1 MSIVR
6 QIYEDYCEGK
16 LSVKPPEPSA
26 RDNLKLTEIEEI
38 FEMSEDDIEYFESA
52 YFELCIENEKRLFY
66 AGFKTALRMIS
77 E

>member
-1 MSIVR
+1 MSIIR

-16 LSVKPPEPSA
+16 LSVEPPEPSA
-26 RDNLKLTEIEEI
+26 HDNLKLTEIEER
-38 FEMSEDDIEYFESA
+38 FEMSAEDIEYFEST
-52 YFELCIENEKRLFY
+52 YLELCIENEKRLFY